1 VAVGRAERTMTPK
14 DRTLDIRDGA
24 VRFRVLSAGRGP
36 HLVSFHSFHERGGWS
51 PFLDRLAARYT
62 VHAPFHP
69 GVQGSSGV
77 EALDDVLDLVL
88 AYDELFDALGIG
100 AAHLV
105 GHFFG
110 GMVAAELAATLR
122 PRAAKLVLVSP
133 LGLWR
138 DDAPTADVVILPT
151 EDLPETIWRDPAAPV
166 AREWAALPEN
176 EEENVAAQIE
186 SVQRRAAMAKFVW
199 PIPDKGITKR
209 LHRIA
214 APTLVLWGDADRANP
229 LVYAEEWQRRV
240 KGAALRLLAGGH
252 MVLHETPDA
261 AAAAVMEFLDG
272 GWTPR

>member
-1 VAVGRAERTMTPK
+1 MTID
-14 DRTLDIRDGA
+14 DRTIEIRDGA
-24 VRFRVLSAGRGP
+24 VAFRVLSAGRGAP
-36 HLVSFHSFHERGGWS
+36 LVYFHSFHERGGWS
-51 PFLDRLAARYT
+51 PFLDRLAERYA

-77 EALDDVLDLVL
+77 ESLDDVLDLVL
-88 AYDELFDALGIG
+88 AYDELLDRLGIG

-110 GMVAAELAATLR
+110 GMVAAELAATLGH
-122 PRAAKLVLVSP
+122 RASKLVLVSP

-138 DDAPTADVVILPT
+138 DDAPSVDMVILPA
-151 EDLPETIWRDPAAPV
+151 EDLPAVLWRDPASPV
-166 AREWAALPEN
+166 ARKWAALPES

-199 PIPDKGITKR
+199 PIPDKGLKKR

-229 LVYAEEWQRRV
+229 VVYAEEWQRRI
-240 KGAALRLLAGGH
+240 KGAALRLLPGGH
-252 MVLHETPDA
+252 MVLHEAPDA
-261 AAAAVMEFLDG
+261 AAAAVTGFVG
-272 GWTPR
+272 A